1 MSSPFPPR
9 PGPVHISALITPA
22 LLAAAVPTF
31 AQQPGASTAWGV
43 GPTVA
48 FVHFSAAGSD
58 GEGAEAG
65 FGRAVGAGIAVE
77 RSVGPLAL
85 LLAIE
90 QLTTHVQVRDD
101 AVVIEPQEPAV
112 GRTRLGLALR
122 GTLARRDGARVV
134 LDAGPTLD
142 IWSPDGSESRSSA
155 GAAARI
161 AVEMDAGPVTVEN
174 ALGFGVS
181 KGPLEASDLPEGY
194 ERKTLRTVT
203 ITIAARIG
211 L

>member
-31 AQQPGASTAWGV
+31 AQQPGASPAWGV

-48 FVHFSAAGSD
+48 FVNFSAAGSD